1 MKKGYFGE
9 FGGCFVPEL
18 LMPPLMEL
26 EQAMADILPSEEFQ
40 RELHELLHDFAG
52 RETPLTFCPAL
63 SRELGFELWL
73 KREDLLHTGAHKIN
87 NTLGQALL
95 ARYMGKTAL
104 IAETGA
110 GQHGVATAT
119 AAALLD
125 MECVVFMGEEDK
137 SDRSHVV
144 L

>member
-1 MKKGYFGE
+1 MKKGYFGD

-26 EQAMADILPSEEFQ
+26 EQAMEAILPLEAFQSEL
-40 RELHELLHDFAG
+40 RSLLKDFAG

-63 SRELGFELWL
+63 SQELGFELWL

-95 ARYMGKTAL
+95 AKHMGKSAL

-110 GQHGVATAT
+110 GQHGVA
-119 AAALLD
+119 
-125 MECVVFMGEEDK
+125 
-137 SDRSHVV
+137 
-144 L
+144 